1 MIEVVRRLCRRMN
14 EEEVEEIHSQVS
26 LVEEEAPLM
35 TSLGLEVSKVVRERF
50 NEELTLLFL
59 FG

>member
-14 EEEVEEIHSQVS
+14 EEVEEIRSRVS
-26 LVEEEAPLM
+26 SAEEEAPLT
-35 TSLGLEVSKVVRERF
+35 TSLGLGVSKVERERF